1 MYVSARRRGRKL
13 SQSWNKLF
21 MPIAQDARKKPVSIK
36 VHVSTGEGVEITWTD
51 THTSRYDFPYLRDH
65 CPCAL
70 CNDER
75 EKKAKGAASS
85 GSALLP
91 MYKPRVTAKS
101 ANAVGNYAL
110 QIQFSDSHAT
120 GIFSFEHLREI
131 CPCEACERDFRSAA
145 KESTA

>member
-1 MYVSARRRGRKL
+1 ML
-13 SQSWNKLF
+13 ESQPKFL
-21 MPIAQDARKKPVSIK
+21 MPIAQDARKKPASIK
-36 VHVSTGEGVEITWTD
+36 VHVSTGEGVAITWSD
-51 THTSRYDFPYLRDH
+51 EHTSHYDFPYLRDH

-75 EKKAKGAASS
+75 EKKSKGGTSVSS
-85 GSALLP
+85 PLP

-110 QIQFSDSHAT
+110 QIHFSDSHAT

-131 CPCEACERDFRSAA
+131 CPCADCERDFRAA
-145 KESTA
+145 PKETTA